1 MSQEIK
7 LTHTG
12 AAAVNPTVHWLPIT
26 AENKPPIGARMLLI
40 RRSAGVAQV
49 TTFRDDGWY
58 THFAGLPTFKD

>member
-1 MSQEIK
+1 MSPALK
-7 LTHTG
+7 LTNDG

-26 AENKPPIGARMLLI
+26 PENKPPIGARMLLI